1 MKEVLINK
9 YLKIEP
15 VEQTGFISQVKDSYE
30 EIGVVIAK
38 DDSLT
43 NIPLGSRVYFDSY
56 MAKKYPIAGEIGK
69 FQWYIHIDEVV
80 KYEYADA

>member
-15 VEQTGFISQVKDSYE
+15 VQQTGFISQTKESYE

-38 DDSLT
+38 DEAIT
-43 NIPLGSRVYFDSY
+43 TIPLGAHVYFDSY
-56 MAKKYPIAGEIGK
+56 MAKKYPVADEIGK